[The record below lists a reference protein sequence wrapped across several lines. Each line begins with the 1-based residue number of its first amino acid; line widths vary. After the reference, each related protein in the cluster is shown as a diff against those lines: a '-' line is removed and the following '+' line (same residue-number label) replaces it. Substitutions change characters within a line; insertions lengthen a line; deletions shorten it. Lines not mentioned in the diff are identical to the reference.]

1 MEERYASR
9 LGENQG
15 WFFPEEELEST
26 MSAWFE
32 GVTPEQF
39 RADSNFYDAE
49 HHGYRSISG
58 PGIGIQPRLDWAKC
72 VRTATCAS
80 FRSLWTMNRGKIA
93 AWN

>member
-1 MEERYASR
+1 
-9 LGENQG
+9 
-15 WFFPEEELEST
+15 

-58 PGIGIQPRLDWAKC
+58 PGIGIQPRLEPVSYTHLDVYKRQSWYILISSYII
-72 VRTATCAS
+72 VH
-80 FRSLWTMNRGKIA
+80 FG
-93 AWN
+93 